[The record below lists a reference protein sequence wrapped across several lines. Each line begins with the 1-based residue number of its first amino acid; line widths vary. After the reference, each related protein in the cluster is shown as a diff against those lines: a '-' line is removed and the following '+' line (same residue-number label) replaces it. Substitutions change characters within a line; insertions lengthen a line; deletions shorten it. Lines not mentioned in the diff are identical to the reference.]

1 MTRALY
7 SVMLSLALAA
17 PALSMALPPGRS
29 GFAGVRYR
37 QNPSQSAKSLK
48 SQVQEITLRG
58 HAICLDEQGKPS
70 TTCTEGAHRFGF
82 QTSDNKLY
90 SFLAADSMA
99 EMFESSAVRE
109 RLLQIT
115 AASRGDNRL
124 ELIKILSVREGK
136 LYDIFF
142 FCDVCNI
149 TAYAP
154 GPCACCRKELELK
167 ETPAPERE

>member
-1 MTRALY
+1 MI
-7 SVMLSLALAA
+7 SLMLAA
-17 PALSMALPPGRS
+17 PASSMIWAIGSNASSLINS
-29 GFAGVRYR
+29 
-37 QNPSQSAKSLK
+37 QNSSQSAKSPK

-58 HAICLDEQGKPS
+58 HAMCLDEQGKPS
-70 TTCTEGAHRFGF
+70 KTCAEDAHRFGF

-90 SFLAADSMA
+90 LLLATDSMA
-99 EMFESSAVRE
+99 EMFESPAVRE

-115 AASRGDNRL
+115 ATPRDDNRL
-124 ELIKILSVREGK
+124 ELIKILSVHDGK
-136 LYDIFF
+136 LFDIFF

-167 ETPAPERE
+167 ETPVSVPE